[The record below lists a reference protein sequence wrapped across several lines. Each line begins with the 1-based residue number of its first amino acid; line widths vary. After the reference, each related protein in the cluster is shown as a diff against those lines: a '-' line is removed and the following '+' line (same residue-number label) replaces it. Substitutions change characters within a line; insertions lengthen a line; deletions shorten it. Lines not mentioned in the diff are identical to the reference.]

1 MSGVERHKTA
11 PPFMLEK
18 LIEVGQHQL
27 ARDGD
32 FSGVIHVGLSLVFAL
47 LSTSRTVV
55 PNAKQ

>member
-1 MSGVERHKTA
+1 MSGVEHHKTA

-32 FSGVIHVGLSLVFAL
+32 FSGTKGVIHVVCL
-47 LSTSRTVV
+47 LCLRCFLL
-55 PNAKQ
+55 PEL

>member
-32 FSGVIHVGLSLVFAL
+32 FSGVIHVVCLLCLRCSLL
-47 LSTSRTVV
+47 PEL
-55 PNAKQ
+55 